1 MLQGDAYN
9 QRFGNTVTVRRMILR
24 ATVAIGAT
32 ATSSTSCRVCVVRA
46 QFNLGASRIDN
57 ITISPTANTNI
68 MQVYYDKVFT
78 VGAPVGSVGFPVD
91 LNVSLPLKNTRVK
104 FNGAGAGAVSAESI
118 FLIWSANVATGGTA
132 PVWGSGIIETW
143 FTP

>member
-1 MLQGDAYN
+1 
-9 QRFGNTVTVRRMILR
+9 MILR
-24 ATVAIGAT
+24 GTVAAGAS
-32 ATSSTSCRVCVVRA
+32 AASAVSCRVAIVRA

-57 ITISPTANTNI
+57 VTISPTANTNI

-78 VGAPVGSVGFPVD
+78 VGAPVGTVGFPIN
-91 LNVSLPLKNTRVK
+91 LNISLPLRNTRVK
-104 FNGAGAGAVSAESI
+104 FNGAGAAAVSAESI
-118 FLIWSANVATGGTA
+118 FMIWSGNVATGATA